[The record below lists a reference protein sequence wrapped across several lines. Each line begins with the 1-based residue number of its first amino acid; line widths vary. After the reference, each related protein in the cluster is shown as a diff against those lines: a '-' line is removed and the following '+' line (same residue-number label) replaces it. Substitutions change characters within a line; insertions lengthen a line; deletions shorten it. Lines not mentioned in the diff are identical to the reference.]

1 MADRQHGAATES
13 PEREA
18 TFGTLP
24 VLRHERVWNF
34 ADFTWVNIGLAIATW
49 AFLVGGA
56 TALFVGAE
64 RGIAAM
70 VIGNAIGVAL
80 MILASVVSSGRYG
93 LEQYTFL
100 RSVFGPL
107 GIAVIVLTVILVI
120 EMGWTAVL
128 AVMFGRATA
137 QVSNEVLDTN
147 IGPNGILVTLFA
159 LVALAVAWFVLA
171 RGPVTIR
178 FFNRIVAPVLAVVVV
193 VMLVLIF
200 SERSWSEIAAAPPLE
215 PFDDDALNFMIAVE
229 FNLGVGFSWWPVM
242 GSLARLT
249 TTPRAAL
256 WPNMIG
262 LFAATI
268 VAQVVGLFAAL
279 TLGDADPT
287 VWMIPLGGT
296 VLGIIALVFVA
307 FANITSMSS
316 IVYSTCLAL
325 RQAGGRPLQRLRWEV
340 LTAAFFLLPA
350 VIVFFPGGL
359 YDNFLKF
366 VTWGSAALASICGV
380 VVADYFLLRRQRIDL
395 RAVYDDRGP
404 YAFWGRVNPVAVAAF
419 VLGFVVY
426 VALFNPQ
433 TLRANS
439 PFELIS
445 ASVPA
450 FLAALVVHVL
460 GARLIVMRA
469 GRGGY
474 EEPEPHAAAAPVG
487 ARRAA
492 GVR

>member
-1 MADRQHGAATES
+1 
-13 PEREA
+13 
-18 TFGTLP
+18 
-24 VLRHERVWNF
+24 
-34 ADFTWVNIGLAIATW
+34 
-49 AFLVGGA
+49 
-56 TALFVGAE
+56 
-64 RGIAAM
+64 
-70 VIGNAIGVAL
+70 
-80 MILASVVSSGRYG
+80 
-93 LEQYTFL
+93 
-100 RSVFGPL
+100 
-107 GIAVIVLTVILVI
+107 
-120 EMGWTAVL
+120 
-128 AVMFGRATA
+128 
-137 QVSNEVLDTN
+137 
-147 IGPNGILVTLFA
+147 
-159 LVALAVAWFVLA
+159 
-171 RGPVTIR
+171 
-178 FFNRIVAPVLAVVVV
+178 
-193 VMLVLIF
+193 
-200 SERSWSEIAAAPPLE
+200 
-215 PFDDDALNFMIAVE
+215 MIAVE

-279 TLGDADPT
+279 TLGNADPT

-296 VLGIIALVFVA
+296 VLGILALVFVA

-350 VIVFFPGGL
+350 VIVFFPGAL

-450 FLAALVVHVL
+450 FLAALLVHVV
-460 GARLIVMRA
+460 GTRLVVMRA

-474 EEPEPHAAAAPVG
+474 DLPEPRAAAAPVG